1 MIFSVFMEKVTHT
14 FWSDK
19 GLQHIKKNFERMD
32 LMKDLSSL
40 LSFCCLSR
48 EEPFIWALCWWP

>member
-14 FWSDK
+14 FWSEK
-19 GLQHIKKNFERMD
+19 GLQHIKKKNFERMD

-40 LSFCCLSR
+40 LSFCRLSR
-48 EEPFIWALCWWP
+48 EEPFI